1 MRYSKGSGRPP
12 THLTLISSLDADTG
26 SLVFAHT
33 EVGGEHRVH
42 YTSRVELLSM
52 LNSLLRQRVPIAVGG
67 MLPGPADEVDM
78 LIANEV
84 LEGPYIELSWSG
96 PQQWTLRE
104 IGATAAQWQPEPD
117 TRNMANVSFDPES
130 LKFSRR

>member
-1 MRYSKGSGRPP
+1 
-12 THLTLISSLDADTG
+12 
-26 SLVFAHT
+26 
-33 EVGGEHRVH
+33 
-42 YTSRVELLSM
+42 M

-67 MLPGPADEVDM
+67 MFPGPTDEVDM

-104 IGATAAQWQPEPD
+104 IDSTIAEWQPVPD
-117 TRNMANVSFDPES
+117 ASSMANVSFDPES
-130 LKFSRR
+130 LKRSG